1 MINRIADYQTSTAEE
16 KKQREEGQDR
26 TFQHWF
32 HWAQRQIAEHP
43 KASLGVGVALGVA
56 LGWLIKRR

>member
-1 MINRIADYQTSTAEE
+1 MINRLADYTTPAAED
-16 KKQREEGQDR
+16 KRREEGDEGK
-26 TFQHWF
+26 FQHWF
-32 HWAQRQIAEHP
+32 HWAQRRIAEHP